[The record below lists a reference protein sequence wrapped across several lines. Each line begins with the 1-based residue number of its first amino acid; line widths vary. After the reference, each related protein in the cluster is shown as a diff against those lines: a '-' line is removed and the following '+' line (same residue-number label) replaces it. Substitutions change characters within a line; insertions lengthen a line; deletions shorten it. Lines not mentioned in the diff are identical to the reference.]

1 MNWCR
6 RSLLAA
12 TVTVGLTVTG
22 ASLGAGE
29 ASAAKPADAPA
40 VVHHQENVIE
50 PSYYV
55 TPDGERLSAAAMA
68 ADSGGVMSPAALPVY
83 LLSTGQ
89 EGLLAGIHACKQT
102 GTVGGVTGVVCSDLY
117 AEADASQAF
126 VNPAGEGYCQTP
138 DGLVQCPAIK
148 FMVEIARSS
157 NGGDTDLVQGLP
169 MYCGGSSLPKCQADV
184 RNEFINFSAGY
195 GTSTCDFRPGWG
207 NEYWTVVLPT
217 TIIALPGKHNT
228 SPPGNVGSPH
238 AIVCHA

>member
-12 TVTVGLTVTG
+12 ILTVGLTVTG
-22 ASLGAGE
+22 APLGAGQ
-29 ASAAKPADAPA
+29 ASAAEPADAPA
-40 VVHHQENVIE
+40 VVHQPGNVIE

-55 TPDGERLSAAAMA
+55 TPDGTRLSAAAVA
-68 ADSGGVMSPAALPVY
+68 ADSGGIAVPAALPVFK
-83 LLSTGQ
+83 LKTGQ
-89 EGLLAGIHACKQT
+89 EGILDGIHACKQT
-102 GTVGGVTGVVCSDLY
+102 GTVGGVTGVECSDLY
-117 AEADASQAF
+117 AEADKTQAL

-157 NGGDTDLVQGLP
+157 NGGDTDLVEGLP
-169 MYCGGSSLPKCQADV
+169 MYCGGSSLPLCQTDE
-184 RNEFINFSAGY
+184 RNGFINFTAGF
-195 GTSTCDFRPGWG
+195 GTSTCDIRPGWG